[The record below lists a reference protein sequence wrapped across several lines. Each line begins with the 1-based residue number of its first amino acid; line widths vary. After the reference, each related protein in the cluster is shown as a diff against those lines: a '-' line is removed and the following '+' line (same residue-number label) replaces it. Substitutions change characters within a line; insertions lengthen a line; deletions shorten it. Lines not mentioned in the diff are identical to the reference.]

1 MNLKVRHFL
10 MIDDS
15 KDEILIGLIADTHI
29 PSRCVEIPK
38 IIIDDFL
45 DKSVDYVFHLGDFTE
60 YRVYEELQDIFGKDK
75 VIGIRGNMDDSK
87 INAEL
92 PDRLEL
98 AAYGYNILLLHGWGG
113 PNMVI
118 RRLKKH
124 VDLEKYHIIL
134 FGHIHKPL
142 TEKVENQYFINPGT
156 PTDKKFTDINSYGFL
171 TLSKE
176 KIKPEIRYL

>member
-1 MNLKVRHFL
+1 
-10 MIDDS
+10 
-15 KDEILIGLIADTHI
+15 
-29 PSRCVEIPK
+29 
-38 IIIDDFL
+38 
-45 DKSVDYVFHLGDFTE
+45 
-60 YRVYEELQDIFGKDK
+60 
-75 VIGIRGNMDDSK
+75 MDDSK

-98 AAYGYNILLLHGWGG
+98 TAYGYNILLLHGWGG

-156 PTDKKFTDINSYGFL
+156 PTDKKFTDSHRVTQGVKAMDLHEVFL
-171 TLSKE
+171 YSLIELHFPFPFLVKVRILVFSSVNKAPITSSFSRNFIPLTPIAVLPRFLSC
-176 KIKPEIRYL
+176 LTSNLAA

>member
-1 MNLKVRHFL
+1 

-29 PSRCVEIPK
+29 PSRCAEIPK

-60 YRVYEELQDIFGKDK
+60 YRVYEGLQDIFGKEK

-98 AAYGYNILLLHGWGG
+98 TAYGYNILLLHGWGG